1 MCTTTEMESELP
13 NVIGQSLG
21 PKDKVARLEFT
32 NMIAQANIGS
42 VQSQY
47 IKTIISTFC
56 ESSISFCLRRATNDC
71 FLYVHTDHLKI
82 IKHLFNNYNTPQYA
96 ITVDASPYSFCAEV
110 ISVRMVDDEK

>member
-1 MCTTTEMESELP
+1 MFTTSEIESTLP
-13 NVIGQSLG
+13 NMVFEAKRKKCKTRVYKHDRSSIDIWTLQC
-21 PKDKVARLEFT
+21 
-32 NMIAQANIGS
+32 
-42 VQSQY
+42 QY